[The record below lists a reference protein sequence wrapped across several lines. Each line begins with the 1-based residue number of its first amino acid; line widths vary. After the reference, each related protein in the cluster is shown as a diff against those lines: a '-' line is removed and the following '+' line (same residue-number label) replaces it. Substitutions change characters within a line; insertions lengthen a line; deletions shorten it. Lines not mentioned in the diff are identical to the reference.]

1 MCPAVVSGIAFGGT
15 RHNSQKSLLARSCFL
30 LDSKVV
36 DGITSVKWLRERP
49 HKRTNR
55 TLTFTY
61 CSKLSHRTN
70 AFKAIDFVFT
80 GSAITARGRVAVVDV
95 DFTNWSCEAACTR
108 AKKPAVSVYARTS
121 IMTRVGC
128 TVVLTWNENYRHISI
143 GTHRIKRLLI

>member
-1 MCPAVVSGIAFGGT
+1 MTLAIEAQAAIAV
-15 RHNSQKSLLARSCFL
+15 LLYCRVMKL
-30 LDSKVV
+30 
-36 DGITSVKWLRERP
+36 
-49 HKRTNR
+49 NR
-55 TLTFTY
+55 TVLEFAVSRVILIIFTY
-61 CSKLSHRTN
+61 CSKLSRRTN

-128 TVVLTWNENYRHISI
+128 TVVLTLFAETSFP
-143 GTHRIKRLLI
+143 GV